1 RTLMPYRAAEEDGFV
16 YLSDPFIRRLV
27 GPELKITERRR
38 GLVYNHL
45 RMIGHACLMFRT
57 EFGRAP
63 KSLDELAEAKCAP
76 GVFGKGDLEH
86 PDGGTYSLAADGMSG
101 VCSKWGRAEALNPCI
116 EHPVVEA
123 ISEEIDEY
131 RAFVNEYNQY
141 WRTFFDPIAVRVQAS
156 PKQ

>member
-1 RTLMPYRAAEEDGFV
+1 G
-16 YLSDPFIRRLV
+16 
-27 GPELKITERRR
+27 G
-38 GLVYNHL
+38 
-45 RMIGHACLMFRT
+45 
-57 EFGRAP
+57 
-63 KSLDELAEAKCAP
+63 ELAEGKCAP

-123 ISEEIDEY
+123 VADEIDEY

-141 WRTFFDPIAVRVQAS
+141 WRTFFDPIALRVQAS
-156 PKQ
+156 PKQYRLETLILPLIDNSIYTTMAQVLGGPAVALDTLPTPKREI